1 MIPEPNEAGSTT
13 MQRRQ
18 FVTGSVTTLALAAVP
33 NLALAANR
41 KFVFKIKTKSGGI
54 VGNIVIEAKDMEAAK
69 YKLRKRYPDCEILEA
84 KEK

>member
-1 MIPEPNEAGSTT
+1 

-18 FVTGSVTTLALAAVP
+18 FVTSSVTALALAALP
-33 NLALAANR
+33 SFAYARNR
-41 KFVFKIKTKSGGI
+41 KFVFKIKTKTGGI
-54 VGNIVIEAKDMEAAK
+54 IGNVVIEATDMEAAK